1 MKKVIL
7 WSFALLALI
16 STHVNAQTETP
27 GEKPIKVG
35 NQWRMPKDAILRSRA
50 FAQKL
55 QKSLNLDQPTTKKV
69 FNAYM
74 GNAKSVDEIRMG
86 KGSEK
91 EKKDAMGA
99 NQHAFDESL
108 KTILSPE
115 QFSKYIKSKT

>member
-1 MKKVIL
+1 MKKVFL

-35 NQWRMPKDAILRSRA
+35 NQWQMPKGAILRSRA

-55 QKSLNLDQPTTKKV
+55 QKSLNLDQSTTKKV

-91 EKKDAMGA
+91 EKKDAMAA

-115 QFSKYIKSKT
+115 QFSKYLQSRT